1 MISYLRYEIEN
12 EPLTEN
18 DDVKRDVLDHPN
30 FIPKFPKENQEK
42 LEEVMKAGQSSE
54 KVPKQLQIGHIHL
67 NNDCCAI
74 PVSSADEIDGTTIPQ
89 VHNHGCIRPIHL
101 NTLEDPDLSLGPRTP
116 NLVVSNGPWKT
127 DIPPTPDGFPPS
139 AGSALHCFPESRR
152 RQHESKPFQM
162 DAGGFHD
169 CRSNVTSDLIT
180 CLLPG
185 GRAAEDEAE
194 NDIVVTPVIKRG
206 PVTRV
211 VTSQ

>member
-18 DDVKRDVLDHPN
+18 DDVDRDVLDHPN
-30 FIPKFPKENQEK
+30 FIPKFPKESQEK
-42 LEEVMKAGQSSE
+42 VEDVTKADESGEE
-54 KVPKQLQIGHIHL
+54 VPKQLQIGHIDSS
-67 NNDCCAI
+67 NDCCAI
-74 PVSSADEIDGTTIPQ
+74 PVALRDEIDGTTIPLAN
-89 VHNHGCIRPIHL
+89 NHRVRPIHL
-101 NTLEDPDLSLGPRTP
+101 HSLEDPDLSLGPRTP

-127 DIPPTPDGFPPS
+127 DIPPTPDGYPPS
-139 AGSALHCFPESRR
+139 ANSASHGFPESTR
-152 RQHESKPFQM
+152 RQHESKPFQV

-180 CLLPG
+180 CLSPG
-185 GRAAEDEAE
+185 GRAVEEEAG

-211 VTSQ
+211 VISQ